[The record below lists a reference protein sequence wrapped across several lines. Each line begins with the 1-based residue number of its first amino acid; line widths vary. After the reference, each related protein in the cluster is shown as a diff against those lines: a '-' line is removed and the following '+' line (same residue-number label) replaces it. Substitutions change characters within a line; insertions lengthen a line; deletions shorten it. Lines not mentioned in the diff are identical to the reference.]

1 LSVEG
6 TPINFLLDCGSS
18 VNVLPIEDALSV
30 RADLKALTP
39 SGTKLTMFGNTE
51 LKTKGVFTAN
61 VQHPLSGKSSRL
73 EFFL

>member
-1 LSVEG
+1 M
-6 TPINFLLDCGSS
+6 
-18 VNVLPIEDALSV
+18 NVLPIEDALSV